1 MIWQTLLDVDKQLLL
16 ALNGDGGPFW
26 DNFFYVVSAK
36 LTWVPLYVLLL
47 YCIWRRMGWRGLLWS
62 VVILGVSVGL
72 ADQICNFFKHYTPK
86 FRPTHTPDIEM
97 WVHTVKGYRG
107 GLYGRC
113 RPTPQSALPLPYI
126 RLCCFAGGG
135 IRYSSWGG
143 HCSWHTVGSIS
154 GFTSR
159 WISVWGRFWGSR
171 WAWVPTGSLCGGC
184 GKVVDPENFRINH
197 KKQ

>member
-26 DNFFYVVSAK
+26 DSFFYVVSAK

-47 YCIWRRMGWRGLLWS
+47 YCIWRRLGWRGLLWS

-97 WVHTVKGYRG
+97 WVHTVKDYRG
-107 GLYGRC
+107 GLYG
-113 RPTPQSALPLPYI
+113 TVSAHAAISFTIAVYTALLFRRWWYTVLIVGWALLMAYSRIYLGVHFPMDICLGTILGIAMGVGAYRLFMWRMRKGSGPGKLPDK
-126 RLCCFAGGG
+126 
-135 IRYSSWGG
+135 S
-143 HCSWHTVGSIS
+143 
-154 GFTSR
+154 
-159 WISVWGRFWGSR
+159 
-171 WAWVPTGSLCGGC
+171 
-184 GKVVDPENFRINH
+184 
-197 KKQ
+197 